1 MLLRACISQASWDR
15 VPAVGVRPAMNE
27 HLPHP
32 PPRIPLPTRR
42 RVATATSTQAVFNLA
57 PAVGARPAKSESLS
71 HPLYPIPPQR
81 VAAAS
86 STTTRSCKQSSPKSS
101 FQLKISQCWT
111 CLQHLAVQM
120 SGC

>member
-1 MLLRACISQASWDR
+1 MS
-15 VPAVGVRPAMNE
+15 E

-32 PPRIPLPTRR
+32 PPRIPPLTSR
-42 RVATATSTQAVFNLA
+42 RVAAALSTQAFFNLA
-57 PAVGARPAKSESLS
+57 PAVGARPAKSEPLS

-101 FQLKISQCWT
+101 SQLKISRCWT

-120 SGC
+120 NGCLILVSGM